1 MYTSS
6 GLYVLLY
13 ACGVCIFTPLTIF
26 VPPPTLKREIALFLP
41 FSEGSFSKYPLKSFT
56 LRLRL
61 PLSRHTSFQHDLWV
75 ASKDTRAN
83 QSSPFLVTCTNSFM
97 EQDKIDFSY
106 FGQLRTQAS
115 VKADN
120 ELNALRRGCQFMN

>member
-1 MYTSS
+1 M
-6 GLYVLLY
+6 LLY
-13 ACGVCIFTPLTIF
+13 ACGVCIFTLLTIF
-26 VPPPTLKREIALFLP
+26 VPPPTLKRDIALFLP
-41 FSEGSFSKYPLKSFT
+41 FGEGSFSKYALKSFT

-61 PLSRHTSFQHDLWV
+61 PLSQHTSFQHDLWV
-75 ASKDTRAN
+75 ASKDMRAN
-83 QSSPFLVTCTNSFM
+83 QPSPPFLVTCTNSFM

-120 ELNALRRGCQFMN
+120 ELNALRRGCQFTN